1 MLYKSL
7 IGKSLSD
14 SITEFQTVIELR
26 NEFNL
31 AVIADIEDKNYVYG
45 FANILTCPRKLSTE
59 EQEVLW
65 LTEFEGWH

>member
-7 IGKSLSD
+7 IGRSLGD
-14 SITEFQTVIELR
+14 PITEFQTVIELR
-26 NEFNL
+26 NEL
-31 AVIADIEDKNYVYG
+31 DLVIIADIEDENYVYG
-45 FANILTCPRKLSTE
+45 FANVLTSPRKLSTE